1 MNESTRKVD
10 IWSIRYIF
18 FYPKCAEAVRSSL
31 AEEVIVEDVD
41 CPVKP
46 LEPEV
51 VPLPSA
57 PAHGAADQDPDS
69 DGNETS
75 TKNSHIAK
83 E

>member
-1 MNESTRKVD
+1 MRNYKEKGIYNLLYCKYT
-10 IWSIRYIF
+10 
-18 FYPKCAEAVRSSL
+18 EAVRSSL

-46 LEPEV
+46 LEPEI
-51 VPLPSA
+51 VPLPSVQ
-57 PAHGAADQDPDS
+57 GAADRDPDS

>member
-1 MNESTRKVD
+1 
-10 IWSIRYIF
+10 
-18 FYPKCAEAVRSSL
+18 L

-51 VPLPSA
+51 VPLPST

>member
-1 MNESTRKVD
+1 MQASLFAK
-10 IWSIRYIF
+10 F
-18 FYPKCAEAVRSSL
+18 AEAVRSSL

-46 LEPEV
+46 LEPEI

-57 PAHGAADQDPDS
+57 PAHCAADRDPDS

-75 TKNSHIAK
+75 STNSHIAK